1 MKRFMPGLAALAV
14 ACLLI
19 GARGVAAQGDKK
31 SDAKVVTTG
40 SGLKYQDTKV
50 GTGDEAK
57 KGKKVSVHYTGWLD
71 DKGKKGKKFD
81 SSLDRGQA
89 FSFDL
94 GQGRVI
100 KGWDEGVAG
109 MKVGGKRKLTIPPD
123 LAYGKR
129 GAGRVI
135 PPDATL
141 VFEVELLAIK
151 K

>member
-1 MKRFMPGLAALAV
+1 MKTTFAVCTVLALGLSQFSTLA
-14 ACLLI
+14 
-19 GARGVAAQGDKK
+19 QEKK
-31 SDAKVVTTG
+31 GKEVVTK
-40 SGLKYQDTKV
+40 SGLKYEDLKV
-50 GTGDEAK
+50 GDGQEAK
-57 KGKKVSVHYTGWLD
+57 KGDTVQVHYTGRLTD
-71 DKGKKGKKFD
+71 GTKFD
-81 SSLDRGQA
+81 SSLDRQQP
-89 FSFDL
+89 FEFPL
-94 GQGRVI
+94 GAGRVI